1 MLRKM
6 RQYWGC
12 LVDIMAPMGALGPP
26 DVQVAIKLFLKATQ
40 TRTGSH
46 KIVYKSHS
54 DRDFMIS

>member
-26 DVQVAIKLFLKATQ
+26 DVKVAIMLFIKATQ
-40 TRTGSH
+40 TGSGSH
-46 KIVYKSHS
+46 KTVHKSHS
-54 DRDFMIS
+54 DGDFMIS